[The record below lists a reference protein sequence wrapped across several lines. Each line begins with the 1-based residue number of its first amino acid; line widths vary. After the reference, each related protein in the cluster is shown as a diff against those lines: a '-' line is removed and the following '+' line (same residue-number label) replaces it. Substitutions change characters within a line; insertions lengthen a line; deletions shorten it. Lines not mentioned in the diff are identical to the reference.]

1 MLGLD
6 EKSLRNHKAPSKRDL
21 TFAVIGFIVGIVLLP
36 VQIVRIYNG
45 LQDGRLLV
53 TGNWHAEWIHS
64 TLGFGLALI
73 MHLVIA
79 IFVLVLIWYGV
90 ATVRHWVLEH

>member
-6 EKSLRNHKAPSKRDL
+6 ERSLRDLEAPSKRDL
-21 TFAVIGFIVGIVLLP
+21 VYAVIGFIVGTVLLP
-36 VQIVRIYNG
+36 VQVIRIYNG

-53 TGNWHAEWIHS
+53 TGNWHADWSHS
-64 TLGFGLALI
+64 TLGFGLTLI
-73 MHLVIA
+73 MHIGIA
-79 IFVLVLIWYGV
+79 IFALVLSWYGV